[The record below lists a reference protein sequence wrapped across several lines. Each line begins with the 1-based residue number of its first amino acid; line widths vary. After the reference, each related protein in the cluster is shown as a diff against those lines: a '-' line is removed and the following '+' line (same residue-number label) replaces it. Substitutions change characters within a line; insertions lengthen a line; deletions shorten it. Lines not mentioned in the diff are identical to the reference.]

1 MKTILGGWFRFA
13 AASVG
18 LASLMLLGSCSEK
31 TMEADVNVA
40 FTFTFEGQPVQFD
53 SVEYTIASGQVI
65 RIDNIQYFIS
75 DLALVDKD
83 GKRTRLYMDGEPA
96 VGGNGDG
103 TSTALPLSGIHYID
117 SDIASSLQWNT
128 GVKVPTGVYEYV
140 EFVYGI
146 DSVTNQTG
154 IFRNP
159 PESLM
164 FWPEYLG
171 GGYHYMK
178 LNGYWRN
185 QGEDVSQEAT
195 FNFHAGIGQTWQ
207 GEGDDK
213 VAVAFHQNYVPM
225 RDTLQLFIT
234 EGSTKTLTI
243 NMEVANWFR
252 HPHTWDFE
260 VNGTAIMQNQQA
272 QQVVKENACDVFSV
286 K

>member
-1 MKTILGGWFRFA
+1 MKRMILTLGRILLVTGLLA
-13 AASVG
+13 ALG
-18 LASLMLLGSCSEK
+18 MLGSCKNKK

-40 FTFTFEGQPVQFD
+40 FTFTFEGEPLQFD

-75 DLALVDKD
+75 DLALVDKNGFRVSLYPVNEGGAND
-83 GKRTRLYMDGEPA
+83 GLG
-96 VGGNGDG
+96 V
-103 TSTALPLSGIHYID
+103 PLSGIHYID
-117 SDIASSLQWNT
+117 SDIASSLEWNS

-146 DSVTNQTG
+146 DSVTNRTG

-164 FWPEYLG
+164 FWPDFLG

-185 QGEDVSQEAT
+185 AGAAVSEEST

-207 GEGDDK
+207 GEGENK
-213 VAVAFHQNYVPM
+213 VAVDFHQNYVPI
-225 RDTLQLFIT
+225 RDTLRLFIT
-234 EGSTKTLTI
+234 EGMSKTLTI

-260 VNGTAIMQNQQA
+260 VNGTAIMQDQKA